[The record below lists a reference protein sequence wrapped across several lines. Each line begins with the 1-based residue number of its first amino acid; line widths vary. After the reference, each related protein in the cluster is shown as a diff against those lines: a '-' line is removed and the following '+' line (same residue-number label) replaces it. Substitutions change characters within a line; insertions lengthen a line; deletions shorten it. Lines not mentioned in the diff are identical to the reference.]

1 MNLNTDH
8 YARCIQTLA
17 ITLAHLKAA
26 DPEEIEYEIFR
37 NALVKGFELTL
48 ETAGKLL
55 RKALKE
61 YTGRPRE
68 VDALTYKDVLR
79 HAAKHDL
86 LTADSVGRWFNYRDN
101 RNNTALDYGV
111 GFAEETLELLP
122 KFIVDARALEVV
134 LRERLGRDEN

>member
-8 YARCIQTLA
+8 YARCILTLET
-17 ITLAHLKAA
+17 TLVHLKAA

-61 YTGRPRE
+61 FTGRPRE

-79 HAAKHDL
+79 HSAKHDL
-86 LTADSVGRWFNYRDN
+86 LTADAVARWFTYRDN
-101 RNNTALDYGV
+101 RNNTAHDYGV

-122 KFIVDARALEVV
+122 KFIDDARTLEAV
-134 LRERLGRDEN
+134 LRERLGRGES